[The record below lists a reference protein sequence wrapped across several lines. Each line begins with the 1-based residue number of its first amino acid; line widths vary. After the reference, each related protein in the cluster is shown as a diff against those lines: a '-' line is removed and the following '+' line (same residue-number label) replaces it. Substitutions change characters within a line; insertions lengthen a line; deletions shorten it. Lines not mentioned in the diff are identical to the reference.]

1 MKTTMNQWLE
11 LMKYNKKAKI
21 FLNPKQLK
29 LIVQKKIQFK
39 KEKYNIYLLQKKLTM
54 ISRKL
59 KQKRKMKIRLF
70 TNLINILRM
79 QLILI
84 KLMKISSVCGQ
95 TNMLLKS
102 YHIVWETNNKLKS
115 LKIGLL
121 IGKMLLF
128 ISKKLKETGKKILTL
143 VLV

>member
-1 MKTTMNQWLE
+1 MNQWLE

-21 FLNPKQLK
+21 FLNHKQLK